1 MHVMQYGTYLP
12 ADYDMQQFREIV
24 ARNGHLLDHR
34 GGLGFKAYLM
44 RERGS
49 LGSPVNYYG
58 SFYVWTDAAA
68 MAHFLVGGGAY
79 ERIIRGLHRLPVET
93 WLPLACV
100 PGGARTMNPRYATR
114 RIFQIP
120 MHVDLDD
127 DGLGLKRF
135 VEEACTSVEALASKK
150 DLHTA
155 VLALDPVRWRLVWFE
170 CAVEAP
176 VAAGDDSEHYEVLHV
191 STPDIERLPTGRIRP
206 AEVA

>member
-1 MHVMQYGTYLP
+1 MHVIQYGTHLP
-12 ADYDMQQFREIV
+12 ADYDMRHFREIV

-34 GGLGFKAYLM
+34 GGVGFKAYLM

-58 SFYVWTDAAA
+58 SFYVWTDTAA

-79 ERIIRGLHRLPVET
+79 ERIVRGLHRLPVET

-100 PGGARTMNPRYATR
+100 PGRARSMNPRYATR
-114 RIFQIP
+114 RISQIP
-120 MHVDLDD
+120 AHVDLDD

-135 VEEACTSVEALASKK
+135 VEEACISLGALASRD

-155 VLALDPVRWRLVWFE
+155 VLALDPASWRLVWFE
-170 CAVEAP
+170 CTVEAP
-176 VAAGDDSEHYEVLHV
+176 VATGDDCEHYEVLHV
-191 STPDIERLPTGRIRP
+191 SAPDIERLPACR
-206 AEVA
+206 VW

>member
-1 MHVMQYGTYLP
+1 MHVIEYGTHLP
-12 ADYDMQQFREIV
+12 ADYDMRLFREIV

-34 GGLGFKAYLM
+34 AGVGFKAYLM

-79 ERIIRGLHRLPVET
+79 ERIVRGLHRLPVET

-100 PGGARTMNPRYATR
+100 RGGGRAKNPRYASR
-114 RIFQIP
+114 KVSRIP
-120 MHVDLDD
+120 AHVDLAD

-135 VEEACTSVEALASKK
+135 VEEACTSLVDRASRE

-155 VLALDPVRWRLVWFE
+155 VLALDPASWRLVWFE
-170 CAVEAP
+170 CTAEAP
-176 VAAGDDSEHYEVLHV
+176 VVADDGSEHYEVLHV
-191 STPDIERLPTGRIRP
+191 SAPDIEKLPAGRIW
-206 AEVA
+206 

>member
-1 MHVMQYGTYLP
+1 
-12 ADYDMQQFREIV
+12 
-24 ARNGHLLDHR
+24 
-34 GGLGFKAYLM
+34 M

-79 ERIIRGLHRLPVET
+79 ERIVRGLHRMPVET

-100 PGGARTMNPRYATR
+100 RGGGRSKNPRYASR
-114 RIFQIP
+114 KVSRIP
-120 MHVDLDD
+120 AHVDLAD

-135 VEEACTSVEALASKK
+135 VEEACTSLVDRASRE

-155 VLALDPVRWRLVWFE
+155 VLALDPASWRLVWFE
-170 CAVEAP
+170 CTAEAP
-176 VAAGDDSEHYEVLHV
+176 VVADDESEHYEVLHV
-191 STPDIERLPTGRIRP
+191 SAPDIEKLPAGRIW
-206 AEVA
+206 